1 MDHPASPTCPHCLSR
16 RRFLGSGLALGLGL
30 LLPAVSDAAG
40 RFHEFGG
47 IIRVDGR
54 KASSGTPIHAGARI
68 ETGTAPASFVLG
80 DNAFLIRPGSSVQ
93 LVRASRHSAALS
105 GFRLITGAILGVFG
119 PGPKK
124 LVTNTA
130 TIGIRGTGV
139 YFENRPESSYVCLCY
154 GAIDLNANSRPE
166 VLQPVSASHHEGRLI
181 GGDGGIAPGG
191 MLNHSDEELVLLESL
206 VGRKPPFLTA

>member
-1 MDHPASPTCPHCLSR
+1 MDHPVAATCPHCLSR
-16 RRFLGSGLALGLGL
+16 RRFLGSGFALGLGL
-30 LLPAVSDAAG
+30 LLPAVSEAAG

-47 IIRVDGR
+47 IVRVDGR
-54 KASSGTPIHAGARI
+54 KASAATRIHAGARI
-68 ETGTAPASFVLG
+68 ETGVAPASFVLG

-93 LVRASRHSAALS
+93 LARQSKHSPALS

-154 GAIDLNANSRPE
+154 GAIDLNANVRPE
-166 VLQPVSASHHEGRLI
+166 AMQPVSASHHEGRLI
-181 GGDGGIAPGG
+181 GGDGVIGPGG
-191 MLNHSDEELVLLESL
+191 MVNHTDEELVLLESL
-206 VGRKPPFLTA
+206 VGRKPPFLNA

>member
-1 MDHPASPTCPHCLSR
+1 MEHPTSSACPHCLSR
-16 RRFLGSGLALGLGL
+16 RRFIGSGMALGIGL

-40 RFHEFGG
+40 RFQEFGG
-47 IIRVDGR
+47 IVRVDGR
-54 KASSGTPIHAGARI
+54 KASAGTRIHAGARI
-68 ETGTAPASFVLG
+68 ETGAAPASFILG

-93 LVRASRHSAALS
+93 LVRQSKHSAALS

-124 LVTNTA
+124 LVTSTA

-154 GAIDLNANSRPE
+154 GAIDLNANTRPE
-166 VLQPVSASHHEGRLI
+166 ALQPLSATHHEGRVI
-181 GGDGGIAPGG
+181 GGTGEIAPGG
-191 MLNHSDEELVLLESL
+191 MVNHTDEELVMLEAL
-206 VGRKPPFLTA
+206 VGRKPPFLAA

>member
-1 MDHPASPTCPHCLSR
+1 MEHPTSSACPHCLSR
-16 RRFLGSGLALGLGL
+16 RHFIGSGLALGVGL
-30 LLPAVSDAAG
+30 LLPAVSSAAG

-54 KASSGTPIHAGARI
+54 KASATTRIHAGARI

-93 LVRASRHSAALS
+93 LARQSKHSAALS

-154 GAIDLNANSRPE
+154 GAIDLNANTRPE
-166 VLQPVSASHHEGRLI
+166 VTQPMSANHHDGRLI
-181 GGDGGIAPGG
+181 GGDGGISPGG
-191 MLNHSDEELVLLESL
+191 MVNHTDEELVLLESL
-206 VGRKPPFLTA
+206 VGRKPPFLSA